1 VVLLSLSILPITW
14 ILASTKMKILLI
26 NPSFRVNSGGMDD
39 GYESGLGLL
48 HVEPLGLAYIA
59 AMVEQSERHSVD
71 VIDCI
76 GLSGDVVEEE
86 NCKRMGLSD
95 DEFDDHLSNHSFD
108 CIGITV
114 VQEFIVGKKSLF
126 PLFAHLKNRFPD
138 VPIILGGPTASL
150 EWEVLIQDPNVDVI
164 VKHEG
169 EGTIIELLDFL
180 EDGKDISKVAGIAY
194 KGPEGDIRV
203 TPNREPYPID
213 ELPFPARHL
222 LPIERYKKKR
232 AKLSWS
238 RTPALTIYTSRAC
251 PFSCNFC
258 NLFEVWG
265 QKWRGRDAK
274 LVVDEMQHIV
284 ETYGVN
290 RILVEDSNF
299 GTKRKRVEDICDEII
314 KRGLKIDWYSEPG
327 YMIQLL
333 NEKLLVKLRAAGMYQ
348 IVAQVESG
356 LPKTLKYIKKPLDLK
371 HAEKMIKIANRLG
384 MTMSSNII
392 IGFKDE
398 TREDVEESI
407 SNAENLHIDT
417 IGYLTPIPLNK
428 TPLRKEYIRE
438 GLIDDVPVEDL
449 EIPVKSHHMTGK
461 EINHMMLQANR
472 NHRKIRLKQLLSPTG
487 IFFELLPK
495 IFSHS
500 EKLIL
505 ELRRK
510 IVQKDFGIITNKYN
524 LPADSSTYLDR
535 S

>member
-1 VVLLSLSILPITW
+1 
-14 ILASTKMKILLI
+14 
-26 NPSFRVNSGGMDD
+26 
-39 GYESGLGLL
+39 
-48 HVEPLGLAYIA
+48 
-59 AMVEQSERHSVD
+59 
-71 VIDCI
+71 
-76 GLSGDVVEEE
+76 
-86 NCKRMGLSD
+86 
-95 DEFDDHLSNHSFD
+95 
-108 CIGITV
+108 
-114 VQEFIVGKKSLF
+114 
-126 PLFAHLKNRFPD
+126 
-138 VPIILGGPTASL
+138 
-150 EWEVLIQDPNVDVI
+150 
-164 VKHEG
+164 
-169 EGTIIELLDFL
+169 
-180 EDGKDISKVAGIAY
+180 
-194 KGPEGDIRV
+194 
-203 TPNREPYPID
+203 
-213 ELPFPARHL
+213 
-222 LPIERYKKKR
+222 
-232 AKLSWS
+232 
-238 RTPALTIYTSRAC
+238 
-251 PFSCNFC
+251 
-258 NLFEVWG
+258 
-265 QKWRGRDAK
+265 
-274 LVVDEMQHIV
+274 MQHIV

-327 YMIQLL
+327 YMVQLL

-407 SNAENLHIDT
+407 SNAENLHIDI

-428 TPLRKEYIRE
+428 TPLREEYIRE

-524 LPADSSTYLDR
+524 LPADSSMYVDR